1 MVFHAT
7 RITKPHLARASMRPA
22 KSNQDKENIP
32 TTKSETVGESSDGQ
46 RAKPLVSAQ
55 ARTATI
61 LSSQHHKVLT
71 THSSNRAASRA
82 DINST
87 HTRSGCTVSRK
98 PVKQQGQLSAAK
110 KETSSL
116 KPGSGRGVGSRTIA
130 IVTTVASTRI
140 TNTGNRDSFG
150 IDKLEIYDDATA
162 SSRPPQAESANG
174 SVLPRSVHTADTSG
188 SSTGTH
194 NPPDGTVVRKLFSRT
209 VPNPILVER
218 QRLAAATT
226 RKLVSSQPTAI
237 AARDPQTQVQEQVKD
252 SECRGSTVATLTLD
266 DTGGIQK
273 QKELKRTRVETDDG
287 KDAPAAVGT
296 ATSAHEA
303 QPKSD
308 KRLKVEEFQPDQ
320 DLQTFDLSLEGE
332 YSADIFAY
340 LREMEILLAPSI
352 GYLERR
358 PDAFWIN
365 RQYYVN
371 KLAGIHGRMQSNLE
385 TLFLAVNIFD
395 RILSK
400 KQLQPRRTH
409 NNAVMALTCL
419 LIASKFE
426 ERNIYANIFMF
437 IRFTDFFDDQ
447 YPDND
452 IDARAFRECEQ
463 DLLLMLD
470 YRLGW
475 PGPLS
480 FLRRCSRVDESEF
493 TARTIAKFVLEVIL
507 NHHAFLV
514 YKPSIQAAAA
524 MYIGR
529 FMLGRKTWSQTMM
542 KYSGYTLQE
551 LEPAIMDVISFLKDP
566 IVTTTFAYK
575 KYSTRT
581 YSRISAF
588 VIEWA
593 IDSSFSS
600 VVQRTVT
607 LPGSSATTNS
617 SSNSGSSGL

>member
-7 RITKPHLARASMRPA
+7 RITKPHLARASMRPV

-32 TTKSETVGESSDGQ
+32 ATKPETVGESSDGQ
-46 RAKPLVSAQ
+46 RAKRLVNVQ
-55 ARTATI
+55 APTATL
-61 LSSQHHKVLT
+61 LSSQHRKVLT

-82 DINST
+82 DTDST
-87 HTRSGCTVSRK
+87 HARSGSTVSRN
-98 PVKQQGQLSAAK
+98 PAKQQGQLSAPK

-116 KPGSGRGVGSRTIA
+116 KPGSSRRVGSRTIGVVA
-130 IVTTVASTRI
+130 TVASTRI
-140 TNTGNRDSFG
+140 TNAGNRDSFG
-150 IDKLEIYDDATA
+150 IDKLEIYDDATS
-162 SSRPPQAESANG
+162 SSRPPQGERIKG
-174 SVLPRSVHTADTSG
+174 SLPPRSVNTADPSG
-188 SSTGTH
+188 SSTAAH
-194 NPPDGTVVRKLFSRT
+194 NPAKTEPVGTVVRKLLSRT

-218 QRLAAATT
+218 QRLAAAPTQ
-226 RKLVSSQPTAI
+226 KFVSSQPTAT
-237 AARDPQTQVQEQVKD
+237 AARGPRAQVQEKVED
-252 SECRGSTVATLTLD
+252 SECRDSTGTTLALY

-287 KDAPAAVGT
+287 DDAPAAVGT
-296 ATSAHEA
+296 ASSAHDA
-303 QPKSD
+303 QLKSD
-308 KRLKVEEFQPDQ
+308 KRLKVEEFQPDH

-358 PDAFWIN
+358 SDAFWIN

-371 KLAGIHGRMQSNLE
+371 RLAGIHGRMQSNLE

-395 RILSK
+395 RVLSK
-400 KQLQPRRTH
+400 KQLQPRRTY

-437 IRFTDFFDDQ
+437 IRFTDLFDDR

-452 IDARAFRECEQ
+452 IDVRAFRDCEQ

-470 YRLGW
+470 YKLGW

-529 FMLGRKTWSQTMM
+529 FILGRKTW
-542 KYSGYTLQE
+542 
-551 LEPAIMDVISFLKDP
+551 V
-566 IVTTTFAYK
+566 
-575 KYSTRT
+575 
-581 YSRISAF
+581 SAF
-588 VIEWA
+588 TQTPLPCRPDTPQGFFRMTFLHA
-593 IDSSFSS
+593 SCSFFI
-600 VVQRTVT
+600 RHRAK
-607 LPGSSATTNS
+607 P
-617 SSNSGSSGL
+617 